1 MTQLVNLHNITL
13 RSAYQLH
20 VLVFHI
26 CLYKFLFSANRSHFL
41 GELRFQN
48 DALYESLGYENLR
61 LIDIVIFE
69 VKHPGMREPP

>member
-1 MTQLVNLHNITL
+1 MTQLGNLHNIIL
-13 RSAYQLH
+13 RSAYRLH

-26 CLYKFLFSANRSHFL
+26 CLYKFPFFANPSHFL

-48 DALYESLGYENLR
+48 DALNESLDYGNLR

-69 VKHPGMREPP
+69 VKRPGL

>member
-26 CLYKFLFSANRSHFL
+26 CLYKFLFFANRSHFL

-48 DALYESLGYENLR
+48 DALHESLGSENLR